1 MCRCPRRD
9 LPWKTRNQAQDDN
22 WSACTK
28 RSWNWRSPSLRYCWK
43 VLYKFKISSWLL
55 SKSHD
60 KNFISPPKAASPEIE
75 FEDPSILNMGST
87 LPPGLGPPPSLQI
100 DQEVS
105 NIIGKLGQANI
116 GSIPP
121 VRPKEKDAYTWQ
133 QTQSML
139 NGNRYRNGRDS
150 PRVSFT

>member
-1 MCRCPRRD
+1 M
-9 LPWKTRNQAQDDN
+9 
-22 WSACTK
+22 
-28 RSWNWRSPSLRYCWK
+28 
-43 VLYKFKISSWLL
+43 
-55 SKSHD
+55 
-60 KNFISPPKAASPEIE
+60 IE

-116 GSIPP
+116 GAIPS

-150 PRVSFT
+150 PRVSQYYFS